1 MSKGKWFS
9 LLLLLLLRPVF
20 GKGFLEEGG
29 AGRYWGHWSCLGVGG
44 CINYGVMQM
53 EESPRQPDAMEQLS
67 QVAGGLAHEIR
78 NPLSTLKVNLQL
90 LEEDVRE
97 LGKEEDDRVRRSVLR
112 IKRMQDEVNRLR
124 DILDD
129 FIQFVTHHQLVLKPL
144 DINQQIEQLVEF
156 YEPQATANH
165 VRVLRQYYPEPVVC
179 RIDAGLLKQ
188 AVLNLFINSQQAM
201 PEGGDLMIRTAMNGD
216 RARIEITDTGTGIS
230 PEHIPQIFNA
240 YFSAKKGGTGLGLA
254 MTKRI
259 VEEHGGEISVH
270 SEPGK
275 GTCFTIFL
283 PPAEEKTETKAI

>member
-1 MSKGKWFS
+1 MK
-9 LLLLLLLRPVF
+9 
-20 GKGFLEEGG
+20 EET
-29 AGRYWGHWSCLGVGG
+29 
-44 CINYGVMQM
+44 
-53 EESPRQPDAMEQLS
+53 PRQPDAMEQLS

-97 LGKEEDDRVRRSVLR
+97 FSNPEDDRVRRSTLR

-129 FIQFVTHHQLVLKPL
+129 FIQFVTHHQLELKPQ
-144 DINQQIEQLVEF
+144 DINQQIDQLLEF
-156 YEPQATANH
+156 YEPQATANR
-165 VRVLRQYYPEPVVC
+165 VRVMKQYHPEPLVC

-188 AVLNLFINSQQAM
+188 ALLNLFINSQQAM
-201 PEGGDLMIRTAMNGD
+201 PEGGELIVRTALNGD
-216 RARIEITDTGTGIS
+216 RARIEITDTGTGIQA
-230 PEHIPQIFNA
+230 EHIGKIFNA

-259 VEEHGGEISVH
+259 VEEHSGEISVH

-275 GTCFTIFL
+275 GTSFMIFL
-283 PPAEEKTETKAI
+283 PLAQAKTETNQT